1 MPSLT
6 AIILTAIISGK
17 KGVDAL
23 LRKIWQA
30 RVHISWYAAAFLL
43 VPLLLSIALG
53 VYFLLGG
60 TPLVVQWV
68 TLPFSFFLYLIVAGL
83 GEELGWRGFAL
94 PRLQTN
100 RPAFS
105 ASLIVGVIW
114 GLWHLPILVVASQPL
129 APLFIFSATIFVL
142 MMVGFSVLSAWI
154 YNNTRGSL
162 LLVILFHAA
171 ITTSLNTFLIA
182 YRSQLPGV
190 LMLVMLWITLAIIV
204 RLSGIA
210 KLSRQPSLS

>member
-6 AIILTAIISGK
+6 AIILTAIMSGK
-17 KGVDAL
+17 KGVGAL
-23 LRKIWQA
+23 LRKIVQG
-30 RVHISWYAAAFLL
+30 RVHIRWYAAALLL

-53 VYFLLGG
+53 LYLLLGG
-60 TPLVVQWV
+60 APLVVLWV
-68 TLPFSFFLYLIVAGL
+68 TLPFSFLLYLIVAGL

-94 PRLQTN
+94 PRLQEK

-105 ASLIVGVIW
+105 ASLMLGVIW

-129 APLFIFSATIFVL
+129 TPLFVVGGTIFVVI
-142 MMVGFSVLSAWI
+142 MVGFSVLSAWI

-171 ITTSLNTFLIA
+171 ITMSLNTFLIA
-182 YRSQLPGV
+182 YRSPLPGV
-190 LMLVMLWITLAIIV
+190 LMLVVLWLTIAIIV
-204 RLSGIA
+204 RTSAIA
-210 KLSRQPSLS
+210 ARRQPSLA